1 MDLHHSVPVCGDGFE
16 VLLGKV
22 GAVPALGSCRV
33 VLQGQTA
40 KKLVAPRKLFAICTG
55 TKKDSYWRAAVEE
68 PFSVRLLLSGS
79 H

>member
-1 MDLHHSVPVCGDGFE
+1 MDLDHSVPVCGDGFE

-22 GAVPALGSCRV
+22 EAVPALGSHTV

-40 KKLVAPRKLFAICTG
+40 RKPVAPRKLFAICIG

-68 PFSVRLLLSGS
+68 PFIVRLFLSVS